1 MSIQIIHKRDNGNK
15 IILDEVFINGEFM
28 FLSNYPFHKQRFSN
42 VEQKQI
48 ENYIECLKYDKL
60 IKDLS
65 NEIKY

>member
-28 FLSNYPFHKQRFSN
+28 FLSNYQFHKQRFSN

-48 ENYIECLKYDKL
+48 ENYIECCKYDKL

-65 NEIKY
+65 EKRK